1 MSNNQV
7 TVNIIGAGLAGC
19 ETALRL
25 SKNGIKVRL
34 YECKP
39 IKKSPAHKTDTLGE
53 LVCSNSLKSDALSTA
68 SGLLKAELRRL
79 GCSLIEIADEV
90 KVPAGSALAVD
101 RDKFTQLITN
111 RIKADKNIELI
122 EKVCDDFNENEYT
135 VIATGPLT
143 LDGLNETIAKKLGS
157 GLHFYDA
164 AAPIIDG
171 ASLDYSRIF
180 TADRW
185 GKGDGDYLNCP
196 MTKDEYD
203 IFYDELVS
211 AECAVLH
218 EFEKSE
224 VFEGCM
230 PVEIMAK
237 RGRETLLFGP
247 LRPVGFFDENG
258 KRHYAVVQLRRE
270 NTEGSAYNIVGFQ
283 TNLKFP
289 EQKRV
294 FSLIPAL
301 KNAEFLRYGVMHR
314 NTFINA
320 PKTID
325 KHFRTLKF
333 PKVFIAGQLSG
344 VEGYVESIMSGLICA
359 DAITALINEKPLPQ
373 YPTNTIIGALCK
385 YLETPNE
392 HFEPM
397 NANFG
402 LLPPPEMRIRDK
414 NAKKLYLSERSIKSL
429 QNAGF

>member
-1 MSNNQV
+1 MV
-7 TVNIIGAGLAGC
+7 VNVLGAGLAGC

-34 YECKP
+34 FECKP
-39 IKKSPAHKTDTLGE
+39 LVKSPAHKSNDLGE
-53 LVCSNSLKSDALSTA
+53 LVCSNSLKSDVLSTA
-68 SGLLKAELRRL
+68 SGLLKAELRLL
-79 GCSLIEIADEV
+79 GCSLIEIADKV

-101 RDKFTQLITN
+101 RDKFSQMVTE
-111 RIKADKNIELI
+111 RVKSDENIEI
-122 EKVCDDFNENEYT
+122 VEKLCDDFDENEYT

-143 LDGLNETIAKKLGS
+143 LDGLSDAISNKLCC

-171 ASLDYSRIF
+171 NSIDLSRTF

-185 GKGDGDYLNCP
+185 GKGEGDYLNCP

-203 IFYDELVS
+203 IFYDALIS
-211 AECAVLH
+211 AECAVLK
-218 EFEKSE
+218 EFEKSD

-237 RGRETLLFGP
+237 RGHDTLLFGP

-270 NTEGSAYNIVGFQ
+270 NTEGSAFNIVGFQ

-320 PKTID
+320 PKT
-325 KHFRTLKF
+325 
-333 PKVFIAGQLSG
+333 
-344 VEGYVESIMSGLICA
+344 
-359 DAITALINEKPLPQ
+359 
-373 YPTNTIIGALCK
+373 
-385 YLETPNE
+385 
-392 HFEPM
+392 
-397 NANFG
+397 
-402 LLPPPEMRIRDK
+402 
-414 NAKKLYLSERSIKSL
+414 
-429 QNAGF
+429 